1 MCQGRRSRVQGGPG
15 AGRASL
21 WLGQVQRG
29 QVAGVYLGEEE
40 EEGPDLLVVGI
51 LPGLLEE
58 GLDLLV
64 EDSLLD
70 LLVEDS
76 LPDLPEVGILLDL
89 LEVGS
94 HLGLLEVGIRPGLPV
109 EGNLLQHQGI
119 LQFLQGIHQFLQLQ
133 EIHQLQ
139 GIQCLLPGEIHQRLR
154 SLLQT
159 AGHREPFVLLAVD
172 T

>member
-1 MCQGRRSRVQGGPG
+1 MCQGRRSQVQGGLG

-29 QVAGVYLGEEE
+29 RVLAVYPAEE
-40 EEGPDLLVVGI
+40 EEGGSGLLVVD
-51 LPGLLEE
+51 P
-58 GLDLLV
+58 
-64 EDSLLD
+64 D

-76 LPDLPEVGILLDL
+76 LPDLLEVDILPDL

-94 HLGLLEVGIRPGLPV
+94 HLGLLGVGIRPGLPV

>member
-1 MCQGRRSRVQGGPG
+1 MCQGRRSQVQGGPG

-21 WLGQVQRG
+21 WLGQGQRG
-29 QVAGVYLGEEE
+29 QVVGVYLGEEE
-40 EEGPDLLVVGI
+40 EEGPG
-51 LPGLLEE
+51 LPGE
-58 GLDLLV
+58 GLDHLV
-64 EDSLLD
+64 GDSLLD
-70 LLVEDS
+70 LLVADILPDLLEVDT

-94 HLGLLEVGIRPGLPV
+94 HLGLLGVGIRPGLPV

-133 EIHQLQ
+133 EILQLQ

-159 AGHREPFVLLAVD
+159 AGHREPFV
-172 T
+172 